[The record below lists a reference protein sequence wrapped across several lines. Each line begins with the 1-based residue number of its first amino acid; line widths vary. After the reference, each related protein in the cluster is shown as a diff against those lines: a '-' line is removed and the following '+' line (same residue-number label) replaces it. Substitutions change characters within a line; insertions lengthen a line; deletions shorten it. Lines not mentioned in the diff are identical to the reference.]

1 MFRQVCCLFCLVVN
15 YTRIEQPWLSYLVP
29 PFPWLLRPGS
39 LAVLPNFPSSRKL
52 GGTKS
57 ARQSHPL
64 AIADAVFGRPRV
76 VGAWTHVAVI
86 WQVSKE
92 KVKTILQPGYIGN
105 IPQLIYGLWIPHSW
119 FPVTI
124 ADVYC
129 IPLVGWWLV
138 DKQQKIKILYI
149 YIYLFIYWFMYLLIY
164 CGKLHTHSPERAPLL
179 FRKGFFYR
187 TPPGG

>member
-124 ADVYC
+124 GDVYC

-138 DKQQKIKILYI
+138 DKHQKIKIL

-187 TPPGG
+187 MPPGG